1 MYSSTSPRTP
11 NGTMK
16 SIQRRAPNKLS
27 AIILYNM
34 NTELYKNESPKQQV
48 KSGCDVISQVQAFN
62 DYTVFLVL
70 EEERAKLKS
79 RDEKCSVNA
88 ECNRLNLP
96 LRYQHLDLSVEWF
109 ISRFERPVS
118 EPEGS
123 TQMWKQLDI
132 DAYLVLRDLTRV
144 LNKKKREKQLRDPAN
159 IFQALVSTVTLY
171 SYLFIVAHLIPSCE
185 LC

>member
-1 MYSSTSPRTP
+1 MY
-11 NGTMK
+11 N
-16 SIQRRAPNKLS
+16 
-27 AIILYNM
+27 NM

-48 KSGCDVISQVQAFN
+48 ESGCNVISQVPAFN

-70 EEERAKLKS
+70 EEERAKPKS
-79 RDEKCSVNA
+79 RDEKCSV
-88 ECNRLNLP
+88 NLP

-109 ISRFERPVS
+109 VSRFERPVS

-123 TQMWKQLDI
+123 TQIWKQLDI
-132 DAYLVLRDLTRV
+132 HAYMILRDLTRV
-144 LNKKKREKQLRDPAN
+144 LKKKKREKQLRDPAN